1 MRLAGTI
8 QILWVLGT
16 LFLAAAE
23 DDDDVDVEQRGKRQ
37 FVPRGQGVMARTASV
52 NQGGLGAQQ
61 QFVSS
66 QKFEKDPI
74 TGRFVPVGGGAQN
87 LGGPIG
93 TANLLDQA
101 FQQIPVLLQ
110 GGNLTAGQGPQD
122 ISAFAR
128 NFQVGQGLADVMYQP
143 CTTPKNEFGRCRHLQ
158 YCILPEF
165 ANNYQAFLRY
175 ACVIEQR
182 YVGVCCPRPA
192 PSQAATPPSQPPQ
205 SSSSNIGCGVNAP
218 TSTRIVGGV
227 PAGVR
232 EHPWV
237 VSLLRTGVNP
247 NQYCGGALLSNRHVL
262 TAAHCLAGFDWNT
275 IWVRIGE
282 YDFSRTDDSPHVE
295 RRISS
300 FRLHSNFNARTFDND
315 IAVLVLESP
324 VTFNDYIRPICLP
337 PANEAFT
344 GAMATVAGWGA
355 TSYQGPVS
363 NVLQQVRVPVWS
375 NADCNNAYEQPINDN
390 MVCAANPRGGQ
401 DSCQDDSGGPL
412 MVHVNGKWV
421 VIGLVSFGT
430 RCAEPGT
437 PGVYTRVN
445 TFLDWIRNN
454 A

>member
-1 MRLAGTI
+1 MKLTGTI

-16 LFLAAAE
+16 LLLVAAE
-23 DDDDVDVEQRGKRQ
+23 DDDDDVDIVEQREKRQ
-37 FVPRGQGVMARTASV
+37 FIPRAQGVMGRTASV
-52 NQGGLGAQQ
+52 NQGGFGVQQ
-61 QFVSS
+61 QFVSP
-66 QKFEKDPI
+66 QKFERDPI
-74 TGRFVPVGGGAQN
+74 TGRFVPAGGSAQN

-101 FQQIPVLLQ
+101 FQQIPVLSQ
-110 GGNLTAGQGPQD
+110 GGNLTGGPQD

-128 NFQVGQGLADVMYQP
+128 NFQVGQGLADITYQQ
-143 CTTPKNEFGRCRHLQ
+143 CTTPKGEAGGCRHLQ
-158 YCILPEF
+158 YCILPDF

-175 ACVIEQR
+175 ACIIEQR
-182 YVGVCCPRPA
+182 YVGVCCPRLAPAQPA
-192 PSQAATPPSQPPQ
+192 PQPSQPQ
-205 SSSSNIGCGVNAP
+205 QSNIGCGVSAL
-218 TSTRIVGGV
+218 STRIVGGAPTAV
-227 PAGVR
+227 K

-237 VSLLRTGVNP
+237 VSLMRTGVNP

-275 IWVRIGE
+275 IWVRLGE
-282 YDFSRTDDSPHVE
+282 YDFRRTDESPHVE

-300 FRLHSNFNARTFDND
+300 FRLHPNFVARTFDND

-344 GAMATVAGWGA
+344 GATATVAGWGA
-355 TSYQGPVS
+355 VSYQGPVS
-363 NVLQQVRVPVWS
+363 PVLQQVRVPVWS

-412 MVHVNGKWV
+412 MVQVNAKWV

-445 TFLDWIRNN
+445 AFLDWIRNN